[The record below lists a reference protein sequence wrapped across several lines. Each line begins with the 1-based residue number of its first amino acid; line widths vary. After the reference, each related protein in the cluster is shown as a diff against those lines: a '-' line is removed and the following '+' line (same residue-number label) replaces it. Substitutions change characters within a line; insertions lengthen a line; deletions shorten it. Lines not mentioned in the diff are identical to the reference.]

1 MNRVVPFISR
11 PRRNSDCGSRKNL
24 AADRPSSVWS
34 NGPGVGRPSLRSVPA
49 LALAAALHAAV
60 GSLVIWGWTRAP
72 DPLGREDAIA
82 VSIISEANIVSIASG
97 ASTKPETDAPIDE
110 EPEPSP
116 DMPEQPKKPIV
127 EADSTAPEPIVPPE
141 NRDDATAIAPPPLS
155 PRTKDKPTPPPLPSR
170 TKNKPKP
177 PPIPVERTT
186 STRAVIPSNATGGM
200 SAEVRTQSTAIGVK
214 RGDDHRTA
222 DYLARLAAA
231 IRKRLFYPPAA
242 LRRGLEGKVL
252 ARLRLGPAGDALN
265 CDIAKSSGH
274 ALLDRAALNLIRLAQ
289 PYDPP
294 PLAQGARELT
304 IVIPILYDL
313 KNR

>member
-24 AADRPSSVWS
+24 AADGPSSVWS
-34 NGPGVGRPSLRSVPA
+34 NGPGVGRPRLRSVPA
-49 LALAAALHAAV
+49 LALAAALHGAV
-60 GSLVIWGWTRAP
+60 GSLIIWGWTRAP

-155 PRTKDKPTPPPLPSR
+155 PRTKDKP
-170 TKNKPKP
+170 
-177 PPIPVERTT
+177 
-186 STRAVIPSNATGGM
+186 VIPSNATGGM

>member
-1 MNRVVPFISR
+1 MDKGARSPGAGGRDCRQHYFRGEYRVHRVGRVDQTRDRRAHRRGTGTKPRYAGTAEKAHCRSR
-11 PRRNSDCGSRKNL
+11 L
-24 AADRPSSVWS
+24 DRPGTDRSA
-34 NGPGVGRPSLRSVPA
+34 GKPGRCHGDRPTTVV
-49 LALAAALHAAV
+49 AANKRQTH
-60 GSLVIWGWTRAP
+60 
-72 DPLGREDAIA
+72 
-82 VSIISEANIVSIASG
+82 
-97 ASTKPETDAPIDE
+97 
-110 EPEPSP
+110 
-116 DMPEQPKKPIV
+116 
-127 EADSTAPEPIVPPE
+127 TAPV
-141 NRDDATAIAPPPLS
+141 AVT
-155 PRTKDKPTPPPLPSR
+155 DKKQT
-170 TKNKPKP
+170 
-177 PPIPVERTT
+177 
-186 STRAVIPSNATGGM
+186 VIPSNATGGM